1 MSLTA
6 KILVAMAA
14 GIAVGGILNIFSA
27 DLQPMA
33 GVLVE
38 DVFYAVGR
46 IFLALLQMMVVPL
59 VFVSLVCGVA
69 SLGDLRALGRLGT
82 KIMGLYLATTCIAI
96 VLSLL
101 VATSISPG
109 DGFELAGGTAYESL
123 PAPRLADVII
133 NIFPVNP
140 VRALADGEMLQ
151 IIVFALLIGTAM
163 TLAGE
168 PGRRIARV
176 FEDLNE
182 VIMRLV
188 LIVIHVA
195 PIGVFAL
202 VARTFA
208 TQGFDVFVPLV
219 WYVVAVLGALLLH
232 LLLTYTTLLRLAGLS
247 LARFFAKMRVVA
259 AFAFSTASSSATI
272 PLTLETVEKRMGVR
286 NSVAAFTVPL
296 GATVNMDGTA
306 IMQGVATVFV
316 ANVYGVDLAMTDY
329 LMVVLTATLASIATA
344 AVPGAGLIMLAM
356 VLAQVGLPIEGI
368 GLIVGVDR
376 LLDMARTVVNVC
388 GDAACTCVV
397 ARSEG
402 ALDLRVYD
410 DPQAELEAP
419 QARHA
424 LAERRISELKT

>member
-14 GIAVGGILNIFSA
+14 GIAVGGLLNIFSA
-27 DLQPMA
+27 DLQPVA
-33 GVLVE
+33 DVLVE
-38 DVFYAVGR
+38 DVLYAVGR
-46 IFLALLQMMVVPL
+46 IFLALLQMVVVPL
-59 VFVSLVCGVA
+59 VLVSLVCGVA
-69 SLGDLRALGRLGT
+69 TLGDVRALGRLGT
-82 KIMGLYLATTCIAI
+82 KIMGLYLASTCMAV

-109 DGFELAGGTAYESL
+109 DEFELAGGVAYESR
-123 PAPRLADVII
+123 PAPRLADVFI
-133 NIFPVNP
+133 NMFPANP
-140 VRALADGEMLQ
+140 IRALADGEMLQ
-151 IIVFALLIGTAM
+151 IIVFALLIGLAT

-168 PGRRIARV
+168 AGRRIARV

-188 LIVIHVA
+188 LIVIRAA

-208 TQGFDVFVPLV
+208 TQGFDVFVPLAGYV
-219 WYVVAVLGALLLH
+219 LAVVVALVLH
-232 LLLTYTTLLRLAGLS
+232 VLLTYTTLLRLAGLS
-247 LARFFAKMRVVA
+247 LARFFAKMRAVA

-272 PLTLETVEKRMGVR
+272 PLTLETLEKRMGVR

-306 IMQGVATVFV
+306 IMQAAATVFV

-329 LMVVLTATLASIATA
+329 LMVVLTATSASIATA

-368 GLIVGVDR
+368 GLIIGIDR
-376 LLDMARTVVNVC
+376 LLDMLRTVVNVG
-388 GDAACTCVV
+388 GDLVCTCVV

-402 ALDLRVYD
+402 AIDLDVYN
-410 DPQAELEAP
+410 DPQAGFDGP
-419 QARHA
+419 QAR
-424 LAERRISELKT
+424 LAQVDGRISELET